1 MIVVYRLFTSAYNID
16 LKLQWS
22 KSFMDYR
29 DKQAIFMNNF
39 RNLRWLETVFRLL
52 TVLKAL
58 KN

>member
-1 MIVVYRLFTSAYNID
+1 
-16 LKLQWS
+16 
-22 KSFMDYR
+22 MDYR
-29 DKQAIFMNNF
+29 DIIFMNNF

>member
-29 DKQAIFMNNF
+29 DIIFMNNF